1 VVHDEKRNGASK
13 CVAYAGKQAEN
24 SVPAKAD
31 VGARNQELF
40 IHSPGE
46 ELNLVEALPGRHS
59 SGQPA
64 DEISG
69 CGAAGPA
76 SRIRNRYYSFLKG
89 SLSPLTDMVAKPEG
103 STLETGCLSQEIG
116 AGEAPNIVLVI
127 LSCSCGAQIDP
138 LAKLPNVHLSQASV
152 IHATR
157 APT

>member
-1 VVHDEKRNGASK
+1 
-13 CVAYAGKQAEN
+13 
-24 SVPAKAD
+24 
-31 VGARNQELF
+31 
-40 IHSPGE
+40 
-46 ELNLVEALPGRHS
+46 
-59 SGQPA
+59 
-64 DEISG
+64 
-69 CGAAGPA
+69 
-76 SRIRNRYYSFLKG
+76 
-89 SLSPLTDMVAKPEG
+89 MVAKPEG